1 MKTILI
7 LGAGTAG
14 TAMAHKLRRRL
25 TRDWEIAVVDPS
37 TRHVYQPGLLFLP
50 FGDET
55 EARIVRERESTLGRG
70 ITWHQAEVKRIDTNE
85 GSSSFRKVSRFRTTS
100 S

>member
-14 TAMAHKLRRRL
+14 TTMAHRLRRKL
-25 TRDWEIAVVDPS
+25 SSDWEIAVVDPS
-37 TRHVYQPGLLFLP
+37 TTHVYQPGLLLLP

-55 EARIVRERESTLGRG
+55 EERITRERGSTLGKG
-70 ITWHQAEVKRIDTNE
+70 IIWHQLEVKAIDAERRVVEVSE
-85 GSSSFRKVSRFRTTS
+85 GEPLS
-100 S
+100 